1 MKHTNIDLGKIV
13 GANLKRAIK
22 ESKWKTQERFSEA
35 FGAEVRTV
43 GRWCN
48 QGIDKLSLVQQIAD
62 FLEID
67 VFALLS
73 HCERS
78 VFLYTKTDIFCPSFW
93 CCFMR

>member
-1 MKHTNIDLGKIV
+1 MEQTNMDLNKIV

-22 ESKWKTQERFSEA
+22 KSKWRTQERFSEA

-48 QGIDKLSLVQQIAD
+48 QGIDKISLVQQIAD

-73 HCERS
+73 R
-78 VFLYTKTDIFCPSFW
+78 
-93 CCFMR
+93 

>member
-1 MKHTNIDLGKIV
+1 LFCGTPESYVYSALRSVNMEQTNIDLNKIV

-22 ESKWKTQERFSEA
+22 KSKWRTQEKFSEA

-73 HCERS
+73 R
-78 VFLYTKTDIFCPSFW
+78 
-93 CCFMR
+93 

>member
-1 MKHTNIDLGKIV
+1 MKQTNIDLNKIV
-13 GANLKRAIK
+13 GANLERAIK
-22 ESKWKTQERFSEA
+22 ESKWKTQEKFSEA

-73 HCERS
+73 
-78 VFLYTKTDIFCPSFW
+78 L
-93 CCFMR
+93 

>member
-1 MKHTNIDLGKIV
+1 MKQNSIDLGKIV

-22 ESKWKTQERFSEA
+22 ESKWKTQEKFSEA

-67 VFALLS
+67 VFTLLS
-73 HCERS
+73 R
-78 VFLYTKTDIFCPSFW
+78 
-93 CCFMR
+93 

>member
-1 MKHTNIDLGKIV
+1 MKQINIDLNKIV
-13 GANLKRAIK
+13 GANLKRSIK
-22 ESKWKTQERFSEA
+22 ESKWKTQEKFSEA

-73 HCERS
+73 
-78 VFLYTKTDIFCPSFW
+78 L
-93 CCFMR
+93 

>member
-1 MKHTNIDLGKIV
+1 MKQTNIDLNKIV

-22 ESKWKTQERFSEA
+22 ESKWKTQEKFSEA
-35 FGAEVRTV
+35 FGAEVRSV

-73 HCERS
+73 
-78 VFLYTKTDIFCPSFW
+78 L
-93 CCFMR
+93 

>member
-1 MKHTNIDLGKIV
+1 MKQTNIDLNKIV

-22 ESKWKTQERFSEA
+22 ESQWRTQERFAEA

-48 QGIDKLSLVQQIAD
+48 KGIDKLSLIQQIAD

-67 VFALLS
+67 VLTLLS
-73 HCERS
+73 
-78 VFLYTKTDIFCPSFW
+78 L
-93 CCFMR
+93 

>member
-1 MKHTNIDLGKIV
+1 MKQTNIDLGKIV

-22 ESKWKTQERFSEA
+22 ESKWKTQEKFSEA
-35 FGAEVRTV
+35 FGAEVRAV

-62 FLEID
+62 FLEVD

-73 HCERS
+73 
-78 VFLYTKTDIFCPSFW
+78 L
-93 CCFMR
+93 

>member
-1 MKHTNIDLGKIV
+1 MKQINIDLNKIV

-22 ESKWKTQERFSEA
+22 ESKWKTQEKFSEA

-48 QGIDKLSLVQQIAD
+48 QGIDKLSLIQQIAD

-73 HCERS
+73 
-78 VFLYTKTDIFCPSFW
+78 L
-93 CCFMR
+93 

>member
-1 MKHTNIDLGKIV
+1 MFYGAPESYYYSALRSVNMEQTNRNLIGNV
-13 GANLKRAIK
+13 GENLKRAIK
-22 ESKWKTQERFSEA
+22 ESKWKTQEKFSEA

-67 VFALLS
+67 VFTLLS
-73 HCERS
+73 R
-78 VFLYTKTDIFCPSFW
+78 
-93 CCFMR
+93 

>member
-1 MKHTNIDLGKIV
+1 MKQTNLDLNKIV

-22 ESKWKTQERFSEA
+22 ESKWRTQEKFSEA

-73 HCERS
+73 
-78 VFLYTKTDIFCPSFW
+78 L
-93 CCFMR
+93 

>member
-1 MKHTNIDLGKIV
+1 MKQTNIDLNKIV

-22 ESKWKTQERFSEA
+22 ESKWKTQEKFSEA
-35 FGAEVRTV
+35 FGAEARTV

-73 HCERS
+73 
-78 VFLYTKTDIFCPSFW
+78 L
-93 CCFMR
+93 

>member
-48 QGIDKLSLVQQIAD
+48 QGVDKLSLVQQIAD

-73 HCERS
+73 
-78 VFLYTKTDIFCPSFW
+78 L
-93 CCFMR
+93 

>member
-1 MKHTNIDLGKIV
+1 MKQINIDLNKIV

-22 ESKWKTQERFSEA
+22 ESKWKTQEKFSEA

-73 HCERS
+73 
-78 VFLYTKTDIFCPSFW
+78 L
-93 CCFMR
+93 

>member
-1 MKHTNIDLGKIV
+1 MEQTNIDLNKIV

-22 ESKWKTQERFSEA
+22 ESKWRTQEKFAEG

-48 QGIDKLSLVQQIAD
+48 QGIDKISLVQQIAD
-62 FLEID
+62 FLDID

-73 HCERS
+73 
-78 VFLYTKTDIFCPSFW
+78 
-93 CCFMR
+93 

>member
-1 MKHTNIDLGKIV
+1 MFYEAPESYVYSALRSVSMEQTNIDLNKIV

-22 ESKWKTQERFSEA
+22 KSKWRTQEKFSEA

-67 VFALLS
+67 VLALLS
-73 HCERS
+73 
-78 VFLYTKTDIFCPSFW
+78 L
-93 CCFMR
+93 

>member
-1 MKHTNIDLGKIV
+1 MKQTNIDLNKIV

-22 ESKWKTQERFSEA
+22 ESKLKTQEKFSEA

-73 HCERS
+73 
-78 VFLYTKTDIFCPSFW
+78 L
-93 CCFMR
+93 

>member
-1 MKHTNIDLGKIV
+1 MKQTNIDLNKIV

-22 ESKWKTQERFSEA
+22 ESQWKTQEKFSEA

-73 HCERS
+73 
-78 VFLYTKTDIFCPSFW
+78 L
-93 CCFMR
+93 

>member
-1 MKHTNIDLGKIV
+1 MKQTNLDLNQVV

-22 ESKWKTQERFSEA
+22 ESKWKTQEKVSEA

-73 HCERS
+73 
-78 VFLYTKTDIFCPSFW
+78 L
-93 CCFMR
+93 

>member
-1 MKHTNIDLGKIV
+1 MKQTNIDLGKIV

-22 ESKWKTQERFSEA
+22 ESKWKTQEKFSEA

-48 QGIDKLSLVQQIAD
+48 QGIDKLSLVQQVAD

-73 HCERS
+73 
-78 VFLYTKTDIFCPSFW
+78 L
-93 CCFMR
+93 

>member
-1 MKHTNIDLGKIV
+1 MEQTNIDLNKIV

-22 ESKWKTQERFSEA
+22 KSKWRTQEKFSEA

-48 QGIDKLSLVQQIAD
+48 QGIDKLTLVQQIAD

-67 VFALLS
+67 VFTLLS
-73 HCERS
+73 C
-78 VFLYTKTDIFCPSFW
+78 
-93 CCFMR
+93 

>member
-1 MKHTNIDLGKIV
+1 MKQTNIDLGRIV
-13 GANLKRAIK
+13 GVNLKRAIK
-22 ESKWKTQERFSEA
+22 ESKWRTQEKFSEA

-73 HCERS
+73 
-78 VFLYTKTDIFCPSFW
+78 L
-93 CCFMR
+93 

>member
-1 MKHTNIDLGKIV
+1 MKQNNMDLNKIV

-22 ESKWKTQERFSEA
+22 ESKWKTQEKFSEA

-48 QGIDKLSLVQQIAD
+48 QGVDKLSLVQQIAD

-73 HCERS
+73 
-78 VFLYTKTDIFCPSFW
+78 L
-93 CCFMR
+93 

>member
-1 MKHTNIDLGKIV
+1 MFYEAPESYVYSALRSVSMEQTNIDLNKIV

-22 ESKWKTQERFSEA
+22 KSKWRTQEKFSEA

-67 VFALLS
+67 VFTLLS
-73 HCERS
+73 R
-78 VFLYTKTDIFCPSFW
+78 
-93 CCFMR
+93 

>member
-1 MKHTNIDLGKIV
+1 MEQTNIDLNKIV

-22 ESKWKTQERFSEA
+22 KSKWRTQEKFSEA

-48 QGIDKLSLVQQIAD
+48 QGIDKISLVQQIAD

-73 HCERS
+73 R
-78 VFLYTKTDIFCPSFW
+78 
-93 CCFMR
+93 

>member
-1 MKHTNIDLGKIV
+1 MKQNNMDLNKIV

-22 ESKWKTQERFSEA
+22 ESKWKTQEKFSEA

-73 HCERS
+73 
-78 VFLYTKTDIFCPSFW
+78 L
-93 CCFMR
+93 

>member
-1 MKHTNIDLGKIV
+1 MKQNNMDLNKIV

-22 ESKWKTQERFSEA
+22 ESKWRTQENFSAA

-73 HCERS
+73 
-78 VFLYTKTDIFCPSFW
+78 L
-93 CCFMR
+93 

>member
-1 MKHTNIDLGKIV
+1 MKQTNIDLGKIV

-22 ESKWKTQERFSEA
+22 ESKWKTQEKFAEA

-73 HCERS
+73 
-78 VFLYTKTDIFCPSFW
+78 L
-93 CCFMR
+93 

>member
-1 MKHTNIDLGKIV
+1 MKQTNIDLNKIV

-22 ESKWKTQERFSEA
+22 ESKWKTQETFSEA

-73 HCERS
+73 R
-78 VFLYTKTDIFCPSFW
+78 
-93 CCFMR
+93 

>member
-1 MKHTNIDLGKIV
+1 MKQTNIDLGKIV

-22 ESKWKTQERFSEA
+22 ESKWKTQEKFSEA
-35 FGAEVRTV
+35 FGAEVRSV

-73 HCERS
+73 
-78 VFLYTKTDIFCPSFW
+78 L
-93 CCFMR
+93 

>member
-1 MKHTNIDLGKIV
+1 MKQTNMDLDKIV

-22 ESKWKTQERFSEA
+22 ESMWRTQEKFAEA

-48 QGIDKLSLVQQIAD
+48 QGIDKLSLIQQIAD

-67 VFALLS
+67 VYALLS
-73 HCERS
+73 
-78 VFLYTKTDIFCPSFW
+78 L
-93 CCFMR
+93 